1 MTSMRVAILGAGG
14 IIAPAIV
21 HDLAESAEAAELVL
35 LDLRSE
41 RAAVVAELHGGGKAC
56 AMAADARTGLAAT
69 LDGVDVL
76 VNSASYRVNLDA
88 MRACLKAGCH
98 YVDLGGL
105 YHLTGE
111 QLELHDEFREAGLL
125 ALLGM
130 GSSPGKTNVMAVRA
144 VRELGETPERVDV
157 WAGGRDLDPP
167 DGPSYPYA
175 PRTLVDELTMAPM
188 AARGGEAVE
197 LEPLQ
202 DGGTFDFPDPIGEG
216 ETIYTLHSE
225 VRTFPE
231 SFGCTECSF
240 RLSLAPPVL
249 ERVRGLIGASDE
261 EIEAAAR
268 AAVPSSPSTVSIHA
282 VEASTA
288 GGDAVRVTAI
298 TRGMEAWGLG
308 GGIVSTAAPAAAA
321 VRLLARGEIEA
332 RGALPPERC
341 IDPDALFGEL
351 ERRNCSFDVQ
361 SGDSRRAGS
370 PPPNSDRGA
379 GGPAEVTT
387 R

>member
-1 MTSMRVAILGAGG
+1 VAILGAGG

-21 HDLAESAEAAELVL
+21 RDLAESDEAGELAL
-35 LDLRSE
+35 LDLDAE
-41 RAAVVAELHGGGKAC
+41 RAAAVASMHGGGKAR
-56 AMAADARTGLAAT
+56 AMSADARAGLAT
-69 LDGVDVL
+69 VLDGVDVL

-88 MRACLKAGCH
+88 MRACLEAGCH

-111 QLELHDEFREAGLL
+111 QLSLDESFREAGLL
-125 ALLGM
+125 AVLGM
-130 GSSPGKTNVMAVRA
+130 GSSPGKTNVMAARA
-144 VRELGETPERVDV
+144 VRELGQTPERVDV

-167 DGPSYPYA
+167 MGPSYPYA

-188 AARGGEAVE
+188 AVREGEAVE

-202 DGGTFDFPDPIGEG
+202 DGGAFDFHDPIGEG

-240 RLSLAPPVL
+240 RLSLAPAVL
-249 ERVRGLIGASDE
+249 ERVRALIGASDE

-268 AAVPSSPSTVSIHA
+268 AAVPSSPHTVSIHA
-282 VEASTA
+282 VEAVA
-288 GGDAVRVTAI
+288 PGGDAVRVTAT
-298 TRGMEAWGLG
+298 TRGMESWGLG

-321 VRLLARGEIEA
+321 VRLLARGAIEA
-332 RGALPPERC
+332 RGAMPPERC
-341 IDPDALFGEL
+341 IDPEALFAEL
-351 ERRNCSFDVQ
+351 ERRNCSFDTQTGVE
-361 SGDSRRAGS
+361 A
-370 PPPNSDRGA
+370 
-379 GGPAEVTT
+379 T
-387 R
+387 